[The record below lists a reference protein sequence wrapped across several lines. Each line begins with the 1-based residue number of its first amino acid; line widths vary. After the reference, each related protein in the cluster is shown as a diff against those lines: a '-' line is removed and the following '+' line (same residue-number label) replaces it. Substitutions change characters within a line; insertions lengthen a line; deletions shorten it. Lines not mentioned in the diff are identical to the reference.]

1 MLEMKKF
8 ILVEGNV
15 LSLVN
20 ENGRLRFPEG
30 DEIEV
35 SSDAEPF
42 CFGDYIACPAD
53 KVSSECSL
61 EPAGVREAW
70 KFLSEEEYAAVVKGA
85 ELLHWSE
92 SERFCGRD
100 GSRLE
105 RAGVISKRCPECGSE
120 YFPRLNPA
128 IVVLVKRG
136 DEALLVHARNFRGD
150 MMALVAGFV
159 ETGETLEECVVREI
173 KEETTLDVRNVRYI
187 GSQSWPF
194 PHQLMIGF
202 TADYAGGEIDFADG
216 ELYDGR
222 FFSRDRVPEL
232 PTMPSLSRRIIDLW
246 IEGKI

>member
-1 MLEMKKF
+1 MLNPSVSEIISHARLIKF
-8 ILVEGNV
+8 PVNAVCFRRGEGGLEILI
-15 LSLVN
+15 
-20 ENGRLRFPEG
+20 GRGVCRCGERCG
-30 DEIEV
+30 A
-35 SSDAEPF
+35 SA
-42 CFGDYIACPAD
+42 
-53 KVSSECSL
+53 L
-61 EPAGVREAW
+61 ERV
-70 KFLSEEEYAAVVKGA
+70 GA
-85 ELLHWSE
+85 
-92 SERFCGRD
+92 FCGRD

-216 ELYDGR
+216 ELSDGR

>member
-30 DEIEV
+30 DEIDV

-85 ELLHWSE
+85 ELLHWCE

-100 GSRLE
+100 GLRLE

-120 YFPRLNPA
+120 
-128 IVVLVKRG
+128 
-136 DEALLVHARNFRGD
+136 
-150 MMALVAGFV
+150 
-159 ETGETLEECVVREI
+159 
-173 KEETTLDVRNVRYI
+173 
-187 GSQSWPF
+187 
-194 PHQLMIGF
+194 
-202 TADYAGGEIDFADG
+202 
-216 ELYDGR
+216 
-222 FFSRDRVPEL
+222 
-232 PTMPSLSRRIIDLW
+232 
-246 IEGKI
+246 

>member
-1 MLEMKKF
+1 MLNPS
-8 ILVEGNV
+8 V
-15 LSLVN
+15 S
-20 ENGRLRFPEG
+20 
-30 DEIEV
+30 EII
-35 SSDAEPF
+35 SHA
-42 CFGDYIACPAD
+42 PAD

-61 EPAGVREAW
+61 VLAGVREAW

-150 MMALVAGFV
+150 MMAL
-159 ETGETLEECVVREI
+159 
-173 KEETTLDVRNVRYI
+173 
-187 GSQSWPF
+187 W
-194 PHQLMIGF
+194 
-202 TADYAGGEIDFADG
+202 
-216 ELYDGR
+216 
-222 FFSRDRVPEL
+222 RVLWRPERHL
-232 PTMPSLSRRIIDLW
+232 KSVWCAR
-246 IEGKI
+246 